1 MSRQQRVAGLLA
13 LTTVILLSV
22 LATGLVAVEPGES
35 VVVRRFGRVLDRP
48 MGAGLH
54 WVAPLGIDRIDRVR
68 TDEVRRLRL
77 GLAGIPGASDAPGAG
92 EFLSGDQ
99 NVLRAEAVVQYRVAD
114 PVAFVVAVDRREAL
128 LVALGEASLSR
139 ALSRR
144 GIDDAMGSERLAVA
158 VEVAGSLRDDSDR
171 FGLGLAILS
180 VNLTEVRPPEEV
192 RPDFAATQAARSE
205 VDTRLR
211 EAQGHADR
219 VLAASASE
227 VGTILDRV
235 HAAADRSVI
244 LARSRAD
251 RFRSILTELNRSRS
265 MTIQRIYL
273 DAIREQW
280 PRVGRTVVLAPDE
293 PLDLSIL
300 GPVDEPR
307 P

>member
-1 MSRQQRVAGLLA
+1 MSRRTRIATTMGLTSLVV
-13 LTTVILLSV
+13 LIV

-35 VVVRRFGRVLDRP
+35 VVVRRFGRVIDRP

-77 GLAGIPGASDAPGAG
+77 GLAGIPGAAEAPGAG

-99 NVLRAEAVVQYRVAD
+99 NVLQAEVVVQYRVAD
-114 PVAFVVAVDRREAL
+114 PVAFVVGVDRREEVLA
-128 LVALGEASLSR
+128 ALGEASLSR
-139 ALSRR
+139 ALARR
-144 GIDDAMGSERLAVA
+144 GIDDAMGGDRLAVA
-158 VEVAGSLRDDSDR
+158 VEVAETLQDDSER
-171 FGLGLAILS
+171 LGLGLAILG

-211 EAQGHADR
+211 EAQGLADR
-219 VLAASASE
+219 LLAASASE
-227 VGTILDRV
+227 VGAILDRA
-235 HAAADRSVI
+235 HAAAERSVI

-251 RFRSILTELNRSRS
+251 RFRSLATEVNRARP
-265 MTIQRIYL
+265 MTVQRIYL
-273 DAIREQW
+273 DTIRTQW

-300 GPVDEPR
+300 GPVDEP
-307 P
+307 

>member
-1 MSRQQRVAGLLA
+1 MSRRTRIATTMGLTSLVV
-13 LTTVILLSV
+13 LIV

-35 VVVRRFGRVLDRP
+35 VVVRRFGRVIDRP

-77 GLAGIPGASDAPGAG
+77 GLAGLPGATEAPGAG

-114 PVAFVVAVDRREAL
+114 PVAFVLGFDRREEVLA
-128 LVALGEASLSR
+128 ALGEASLSR
-139 ALSRR
+139 AMGRR
-144 GIDDAMGSERLAVA
+144 GIDDAMGSDRLAVA
-158 VEVAGSLRDDSDR
+158 VEVADTLRTDSER
-171 FGLGLAILS
+171 LGLGLAILG
-180 VNLTEVRPPEEV
+180 VNLTAVRPPEEV

-211 EAQGHADR
+211 EAQGLADR
-219 VLAASASE
+219 LLAASASE
-227 VGTILDRV
+227 VGAILDRA

-251 RFRSILTELNRSRS
+251 RFRSLAAEASRSRP
-265 MTIQRIYL
+265 MTVQRIYL
-273 DAIREQW
+273 DTIRSQW
-280 PRVGRTVVLAPDE
+280 PRVGRTVVLALDE

-300 GPVDEPR
+300 GPADEP
-307 P
+307 